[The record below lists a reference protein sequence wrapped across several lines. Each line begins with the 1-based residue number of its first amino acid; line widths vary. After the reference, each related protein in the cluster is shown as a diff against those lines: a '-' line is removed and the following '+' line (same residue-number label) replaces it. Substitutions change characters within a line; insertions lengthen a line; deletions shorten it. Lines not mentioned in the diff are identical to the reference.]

1 VSGDGREGDDER
13 SFVEAAR
20 REKRLALEAEGVP
33 AFAYRYERS
42 HTAAEALAVYDDAM
56 GDDGPAVDVAGR
68 IVGLRSQGKTTFLH
82 LEDGSGRIQV
92 YLKRDVL
99 GDAYGLL
106 QHLDLDDHIGVHG
119 RVFRTRA
126 GEITIRAE
134 NPPPIG
140 DDPNERVRPGS
151 VRTGL
156 ILLTKSLRPLPRGKT
171 RTGDDGTTIF
181 GGLQDPEV
189 RYRQRYADLAVHPD
203 VRAVFRL
210 RSGAVTWIRRYMDE
224 HGFLEVET
232 PILQPLYGGAAAR
245 PFVTHHN
252 ALDMPLYLRIAD
264 ELYLKRLLVGG
275 FERVYE
281 IGHDFRNEGMDRTHN
296 PEFTMLEA
304 YQAYADYGDMM
315 TLVEGLVSGVVEHC
329 LGTLRLERHGTT
341 LDFTPPFRRVPFI
354 DGIRERSGLDL
365 RTASEAEMRAVLRS
379 RGAQDEA
386 LAALAG
392 GRLQDEVFKVVLE
405 PDMVQPT
412 FVIDYPKPLSP
423 LAKEHRHDPA
433 LTERFE
439 LFVGGRE
446 LANAFS
452 ELNDPDDQR
461 RRFEDQVGQKAA
473 GNDET
478 QPYDGDYIRALE
490 YGMPPAGGVGLG
502 IDRLIMLIADQPSIR
517 DVILF
522 PAMRPEA

>member
-1 VSGDGREGDDER
+1 VTDGDGER

-20 REKRLALEAEGVP
+20 RQKRAALEAAGVP

-42 HTAAEALAVYDDAM
+42 HSAAEALAQYRDEM
-56 GDDGPAVDVAGR
+56 GEEGPAVSVAGR
-68 IVGLRSQGKTTFLH
+68 IDSLRSKGKTAFLH
-82 LEDGSGRIQV
+82 LEDASGRIQV
-92 YLKRDVL
+92 YLRRDAL
-99 GDAYGLL
+99 GPLWDVVE
-106 QHLDLDDHIGVHG
+106 QLDLDDHLGIAG
-119 RVFRTRA
+119 RLFRTKA
-126 GEITIRAE
+126 GEVTVRA
-134 NPPPIG
+134 
-140 DDPNERVRPGS
+140 DRL
-151 VRTGL
+151 T
-156 ILLTKSLRPLPRGKT
+156 LLSKSLRPLPRGKT
-171 RTGDDGTTIF
+171 QAGAEGVVTY
-181 GGLQDPEV
+181 GGLTDPEV
-189 RYRQRYADLAVHPD
+189 RYRQRYADLAVHRE
-203 VRAVFRL
+203 VRAVFQL
-210 RSGAVTWIRRYMDE
+210 RARAVSWIRRHLDGL
-224 HGFLEVET
+224 GFLEVET

-245 PFVTHHN
+245 PFTTHHN

-275 FERVYE
+275 LERVYE

-315 TLVEGLVSGVVEHC
+315 RLVEGLVSGVMREC
-329 LGTLRLERHGTT
+329 LGTLRLERYGTT
-341 LDFTPPFRRVPFI
+341 LDFTPPFARVEFI
-354 DGIRERSGLDL
+354 AGVRDRCGLDL
-365 RTASEAEMRAVLRS
+365 RVATDEEMRALLIS
-379 RGAQDEA
+379 RGADRGA
-386 LAALAG
+386 VADLAG
-392 GRLQDEVFKVVLE
+392 GRLQDEVFKTVLE
-405 PDMVQPT
+405 PDLVQPT
-412 FVIDYPKPLSP
+412 FVLDYPKPLSP
-423 LAKEHRHDPA
+423 LAKEHRSDPA

-461 RRFEDQVGQKAA
+461 RRFEDQGRQKAA

-478 QPYDGDYIRALE
+478 QPFDTDYIRALE

-522 PAMRPEA
+522 PAMRPET